1 MAARQAPQESSGE
14 HAVST
19 TEQQAR
25 VIQTPRTER
34 KGNILTSW
42 LSSTDHKI
50 IGHLYLI
57 TSFFFFLCAG
67 IMALIMRIQLLG
79 PDQHFISNQQYNELF
94 TMHGTL
100 MLLLFG
106 TPLFV
111 GFANELI
118 PLQIGAPDVAFPRLN
133 LLSYYMFTFGGL
145 ILLASF
151 LSPGG
156 SAAFGWYAYSPLTS
170 AIYSPGIGADMWI
183 MGLVLSG
190 LGTILSGVNF
200 ITTVFCMRAPGMTM
214 FRMPIFTWN
223 ALLTS
228 VMVLVAFP
236 VLAAALLVL
245 EIDRRMGAHVF
256 DAASGGA
263 LMWQHLF
270 WFFGHPEV
278 YILALP
284 FFGIATEIIPVFSRK
299 PLFGYKTL
307 IAATIAIAGL
317 SMTVWAH
324 HMFTTGAV
332 LLPFFSFMT
341 FLIAVPTGVKFFNW
355 IGTMWKG
362 QLTFEPPMLFTIGF
376 LITFLFGGVTGIIL
390 ASPPLNF
397 AVSDSYFVVAHFHYV
412 MAATVLFTM
421 FAGFY
426 FWWPKW
432 TGKML
437 NSRIGKIQFWL
448 MFISYHMTFLVHH
461 WLGAEGMPRRIANYP
476 DLPGNVTTLNVI
488 SSVGSWILA
497 LSILVFLWNIYVTWR
512 HGVTVTEED
521 PWGYASSLEW
531 ATSCPP
537 PRHNFYRIPRIRSE
551 RPAFE
556 AHYPD
561 IKWGRESRGLDQ
573 KIPAISNVRK

>member
-1 MAARQAPQESSGE
+1 
-14 HAVST
+14 VST
-19 TEQQAR
+19 IER
-25 VIQTPRTER
+25 PVSVYETPRTER
-34 KGNILTSW
+34 KGNILASW

-67 IMALIMRIQLLG
+67 VMALLIRVQLLG
-79 PDQHFISNQQYNELF
+79 PNQHVISDQQYNELF
-94 TMHGTL
+94 TMHGTI
-100 MLLLFG
+100 MLLLFA

-111 GFANELI
+111 GFANELL
-118 PLQIGAPDVAFPRLN
+118 PLQIGSPDVAFPRLN

-156 SAAFGWYAYSPLTS
+156 SAAFGWYAYSPLTN

-183 MGLVLSG
+183 MGLTLSG
-190 LGTILSGVNF
+190 LGTILSAVNF
-200 ITTVFCMRAPGMTM
+200 VTTIFCMRAPGMTM
-214 FRMPIFTWN
+214 FRMPMFTWN

-228 VMVLVAFP
+228 LLILLAFP

-245 EIDRRMGAHVF
+245 EIDRRLGSHVF

-263 LMWQHLF
+263 ILWQNLF

-355 IGTMWKG
+355 AGTMWRG
-362 QLTFEPPMLFTIGF
+362 QISFEPPMLYTIGF
-376 LITFLFGGVTGIIL
+376 LIVFLFGGITGIIL
-390 ASPPLNF
+390 ASPPLDF

-412 MAATVLFTM
+412 LAGTVLFEI

-426 FWWPKW
+426 FWWPKM

-437 NSRIGKIQFWL
+437 NSRLGKAQFWV
-448 MFISYHMTFLVHH
+448 MFIGFNMTFLVQH
-461 WLGAEGMPRRIANYP
+461 WSGVEGQVRRTANYP
-476 DLPGNVTTLNVI
+476 DLPGNVTTLNII
-488 SSVGSWILA
+488 STVGSWLLA
-497 LSILVFLWNIYVTWR
+497 LSILMFLWNVYITHR
-512 HGVTVTEED
+512 FSPKVTEED
-521 PWGYASSLEW
+521 PWGYCSSLEW

-556 AHYPD
+556 AHYPH
-561 IKWGRESRGLDQ
+561 IVWGSASRGLEQ
-573 KIPAISNVRK
+573 EIPAISAEKKW